1 MLYVYCVDVLIYNP
15 TQLDFPFYDF
25 SVIYYDFSKLL
36 QRVICP
42 VLESSGGKKSIFI
55 GWEVMYFNPHKFGVK
70 YIFWALL
77 APGRP
82 EGRGPPDGRRAV
94 RSTVGVRC
102 ATVALKKK
110 SRKKSRRNIRPYCM
124 QHDEGNS
131 QHSKATSATFKK

>member
-1 MLYVYCVDVLIYNP
+1 MKPACTNGGSTEFLEVRVLMACN
-15 TQLDFPFYDF
+15 
-25 SVIYYDFSKLL
+25 KN
-36 QRVICP
+36 R
-42 VLESSGGKKSIFI
+42 
-55 GWEVMYFNPHKFGVK
+55 
-70 YIFWALL
+70 ALL